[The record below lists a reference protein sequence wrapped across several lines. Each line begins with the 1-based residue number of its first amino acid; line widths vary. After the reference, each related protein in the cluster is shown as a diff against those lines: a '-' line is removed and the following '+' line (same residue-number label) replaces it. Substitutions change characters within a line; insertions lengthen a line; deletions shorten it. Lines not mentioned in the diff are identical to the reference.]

1 MSRYDD
7 GYGGGDR
14 GYDRGYYGGGGE
26 RERAYAPPER
36 GGGGGYAEERRGGGG
51 ADYYERERAYE
62 RRPAEPREYDR
73 GYDRGYPERPPPEPR
88 GYYDRPP
95 EPRRGGYER
104 GGYERGGGGGG
115 AAPPPPAAGAY
126 RRVYI
131 GNVPRDARRGDLEAE
146 FSRFGRVESTSVFA
160 GDGGSRGSF
169 GFVEFS
175 DPRDADA
182 AIRAMDGRD
191 FMGARLKVEISKGKA
206 REPAPAGPGNSAS
219 TGTFKKSDFRVLVT
233 GLGANVGWRELKDF
247 GRDVGRVHYT
257 AAKSVGAE
265 RVGVIEFVDQESM
278 DKALATL
285 VRCCAHP
292 GEPVRPRRP
301 SSAPPRRS
309 LPPKFPHRHYTIV
322 NPPPPCPTPH
332 AEQRPLDGAA
342 GAARGRV
349 GRPHVRKV
357 RRPWRRRRRPRRR
370 GRGRGAGALSLPRAG
385 RG

>member
-26 RERAYAPPER
+26 RERGYAPPER
-36 GGGGGYAEERRGGGG
+36 GGGGGGYAEERRGGG

-62 RRPAEPREYDR
+62 RRPAEPREYER
-73 GYDRGYPERPPPEPR
+73 GYDRGYAERPPPEPR

-104 GGYERGGGGGG
+104 GGYGGGGGG
-115 AAPPPPAAGAY
+115 APPPPPAAGAF

-131 GNVPRDARRGDLEAE
+131 GNMPRDARRGDVEAE
-146 FSRFGRVESTSVFA
+146 FSRFGRVESASVFA

-191 FMGARLKVEISKGKA
+191 FMGSRLKVEISKGKA

-233 GLGANVGWRELKDF
+233 GLGPNVGWRELKDF

-257 AAKSVGAE
+257 AAKTVGAE

-285 VRCCAHP
+285 VRLLRPPRGAHS
-292 GEPVRPRRP
+292 PRHS
-301 SSAPPRRS
+301 SSAPLRGRFALFSHVRYPIENPHS
-309 LPPKFPHRHYTIV
+309 LPT
-322 NPPPPCPTPH
+322 PPY
-332 AEQRPLDGAA
+332 AEQRALDGAA

-357 RRPWRRRRRPRRR
+357 RR
-370 GRGRGAGALSLPRAG
+370 S
-385 RG
+385 